1 MEDFLGELLDRIEAS
16 GANFSQNAY
25 GVVGAEV
32 MPLLEIMAVVYVAWY
47 AVQLLVGSARLGV
60 GEIVGRIV
68 RMMLV
73 LALVSQWGY
82 FDTFFYSWLDD
93 TPEDVGRAILAASST
108 GITEPTNGLSLIW
121 KTANDAASAFAEQSG
136 YFAVLPSLIGFLIM
150 ACTAIFMAVALAILV
165 LAKVM
170 MWVLIGTAPIFIGC
184 MLFEQT
190 RSYGVGWFNQVIIY
204 ALIPLFIYVIAAFL
218 IAAMDPELTAIET
231 AAQSRTLK
239 LSDVAAFILLCAAGA
254 FIMLQ
259 IQSIAQGI
267 AGGIAAGIGQMGYGI
282 ARFAGIQVPRRTFR
296 SGMAAGRAG
305 YRLYDRYR
313 ASGDR
318 PPDEPRS
325 LPPPGEAAGARL
337 AMQNRISA
345 NSTPR

>member
-16 GANFSQNAY
+16 GANFSEQAY
-25 GVVGAEV
+25 GVVGSEV
-32 MPLLEIMAVVYVAWY
+32 LPLLQVLAVVYVAWY
-47 AVQLLVGSARLGV
+47 AIQLLVGSARIGV
-60 GEIVGRIV
+60 GEMVGRIV
-68 RMMLV
+68 RMMLI
-73 LALVSQWGY
+73 LALVSQWGH
-82 FDTFFYSWLDD
+82 FNTFFYSWLND

-108 GITEPTNGLSLIW
+108 GITEPTNGLSMIW

-170 MWVLIGTAPIFIGC
+170 MWVLIGTAPIFIAC

-190 RSYGVGWFNQVIIY
+190 RNYGIGWFNQVVIY
-204 ALIPLFIYVIAAFL
+204 ALVPLFIYVIAAFL
-218 IAAMDPELTAIET
+218 IAAMDPELTAIEA

-239 LSDVAAFILLCAAGA
+239 LSDVAAFVLLCAAGA
-254 FIMLQ
+254 FILLQ
-259 IQSIAQGI
+259 IQTIAQGI

-282 ARFAGIQVPRRTFR
+282 ARFAGVQAPRRALR
-296 SGMAAGRAG
+296 GGVAAGRAG
-305 YRLYDRYR
+305 YRLFGRNSGR
-313 ASGDR
+313 ADQPAEDPTS
-318 PPDEPRS
+318 PPA
-325 LPPPGEAAGARL
+325 GGNGAAL

>member
-16 GANFSQNAY
+16 GANFSEEAY
-25 GVVGAEV
+25 GVVGSEV
-32 MPLLEIMAVVYVAWY
+32 MPLLQILAVVYVAWY
-47 AVQLLVGSARLGV
+47 AVQLLVGSARIGV
-60 GEIVGRIV
+60 GEVVGRVV
-68 RMMLV
+68 RVMLI

-82 FDTFFYSWLDD
+82 FNTFFYSWLND

-150 ACTAIFMAVALAILV
+150 GCTAIFMAVALAILV

-184 MLFEQT
+184 MLFEHT
-190 RSYGVGWFNQVIIY
+190 RNYGVGWFNQVVIY

-218 IAAMDPELTAIET
+218 IAAMDPELTSIEA
-231 AAQSRTLK
+231 AAQNRTLK
-239 LSDVAAFILLCAAGA
+239 LSDVAAFVLLCAAGA

-259 IQSIAQGI
+259 IQTIAQGI
-267 AGGIAAGIGQMGYGI
+267 AGGIAAGIGQMGYSI
-282 ARFAGIQVPRRTFR
+282 ARFAGINVPRGTVR
-296 SGMAAGRAG
+296 GGIVAGRAG
-305 YRLYDRYR
+305 YRLLGWYR
-313 ASGDR
+313 GRGDK
-318 PPDEPRS
+318 PPDD
-325 LPPPGEAAGARL
+325 PPPPPAAHGNGAAS